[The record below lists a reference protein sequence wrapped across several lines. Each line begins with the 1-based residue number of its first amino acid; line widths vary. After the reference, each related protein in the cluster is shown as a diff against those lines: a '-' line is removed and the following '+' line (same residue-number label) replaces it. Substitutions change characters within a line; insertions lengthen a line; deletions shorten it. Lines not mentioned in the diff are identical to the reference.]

1 MSTISCRL
9 CGLPCGK
16 HPLSTSLENAEHFF
30 CCLGCMNV
38 YVILS
43 ESGVIAGGQDPR
55 ETELFKS
62 GVQLGLIS
70 QSGKDQ
76 PIAAPAPINQSPST
90 DTNCCELVLQI
101 GGMWGSSCAWLI
113 EHAVC
118 SLPGVTRA
126 EASFAT
132 DLLKVQYQPQLLP
145 PDRIIQRIASLGY
158 KASSFTPGAERDA
171 AEHRDLLLRFGLA
184 AFFWLNIMVF
194 SLALYVGYFE
204 QISDSVRHYMPFVL
218 MALATPVVFYC
229 GYPIHRLAALGLRNR
244 TLRMESLL
252 CLGVLAA
259 YFFSVVQSFRGASHV
274 YFDTASVIVTF
285 LLAGKLIE
293 RGAKART
300 SRWIT
305 LLHRMAPNKVR
316 LLADGRE
323 HFVGVEALE
332 PGQSFVVK
340 AGERFP
346 ADGTVESGISHAD
359 ESLLTGES
367 TPVTKH
373 PGEAVRAGSINL
385 DGVLHVQATH
395 RASRST
401 LSRMITL
408 GENALGNRSPMER
421 AVDRVSRVFVPVVV
435 VTATLT
441 FAVCWLAGFTSFGTA
456 LMRGITVL
464 VVACPCALGLAT
476 PLAITA
482 ALGAASRRGILISD
496 TRILETLGRVN
507 HIVLDKTGTMTDG
520 HFQLLGCELI
530 PDFCSSPAW
539 MQANAANSDQDSLP
553 ADFPFDLGSPSYEHT
568 FALLASLEQ
577 YSEHPLGK
585 AIVAFARE
593 HDIALGEA
601 ACVEIH
607 KGLGITGMVDGKS
620 MFLGGRRLTE
630 QMAIPVDARSE
641 LTARRWESEGRT
653 VTFFGWDGGL
663 QGCLAFGDS
672 PRRHAFAMI
681 AELRNRGIEPH
692 LISGDSRVT
701 TEAIARQLGV
711 ESSRPDVMPEQKAE
725 VVRNW
730 KKGGAVVAM
739 LGDGINDAPALAEA
753 DLGIAMGSGT
763 DIAMRASSVVLMDND
778 LRKIPEIFDLARKAI
793 RIVRQNLFW
802 ALFFNTAG
810 ISLAIT
816 GVLTPIFAAVAM
828 LLSSLAVVGNSLRV
842 NRISTFAPPSFRT

>member
-1 MSTISCRL
+1 MSSTSCHL

-16 HPLSTSLENAEHFF
+16 HPLSTSLEEAEHFF

-43 ESGVIAGGQDPR
+43 ESGVTASGQDLR
-55 ETELFKS
+55 ETELYKR
-62 GVQLGLIS
+62 GLQLGLIS
-70 QSGKDQ
+70 QGGGEGLEAE
-76 PIAAPAPINQSPST
+76 AAPVKQTPTADANL
-90 DTNCCELVLQI
+90 CELVLQVE
-101 GGMWGSSCAWLI
+101 GMWCNSCAWLI
-113 EHAVC
+113 EHAVN

-132 DLLKVQYQPQLLP
+132 DLVRVQYHPQLLP
-145 PDRIIQRIASLGY
+145 PDRVTQRINNLGY
-158 KASSFTPGAERDA
+158 KASPFTPGAERDA
-171 AEHRDLLLRFGLA
+171 AENRDLLLRFGLA
-184 AFFWLNIMVF
+184 AFFWLNIMTF
-194 SLALYVGYFE
+194 SLAIYVSYFE
-204 QISDSVRHYMPFVL
+204 QITDSVRHYMPFVL

-229 GYPIHRLAALGLRNR
+229 GYPIHRLAVLGLRNR
-244 TLRMESLL
+244 ALRMESLL
-252 CLGVLAA
+252 SLGVFTA
-259 YFFSVVQSFRGASHV
+259 YFFSVVQAFRGASHV

-300 SRWIT
+300 SEWIT

-323 HFVGVEALE
+323 HFVSVDALE

-346 ADGTVESGISHAD
+346 VDGTVETGNSHAD
-359 ESLLTGES
+359 ESLLTGEP
-367 TPVTKH
+367 TPVAKH
-373 PGEAVRAGSINL
+373 PGAAVIAGSVNL

-395 RASRST
+395 RASQST
-401 LSRMITL
+401 LSRIITL
-408 GENALGNRSPMER
+408 VENALGNRSPLER
-421 AVDRVSRVFVPVVV
+421 AVDRVSRIFVPSVVV
-435 VTATLT
+435 IAVLT
-441 FAVCWLAGFTSFGTA
+441 FAVCWLGGFTTFGTA

-464 VVACPCALGLAT
+464 VIACPCALGLAT

-496 TRILETLGRVN
+496 TRILETVGRVN
-507 HIVLDKTGTMTDG
+507 HIVLDKTGTMTEG

-539 MQANAANSDQDSLP
+539 MQANAANSEQDGLP
-553 ADFPFDLGSPSYEHT
+553 ADFPFDLSSPSYEHT

-593 HDIALGEA
+593 RDIALGEA
-601 ACVEIH
+601 ASVEIH

-630 QMAIPVDARSE
+630 QMAIPIDARSE
-641 LTARRWESEGRT
+641 LVARRWECEGRT

-663 QGCLAFGDS
+663 QGCLAFGDT
-672 PRRHAFAMI
+672 PRSHAFAMI

-701 TEAIARQLGV
+701 TEAVARQLGV
-711 ESSRPDVMPEQKAE
+711 ESFRPDVMPEQKAE
-725 VVRNW
+725 VVREW
-730 KKGGAVVAM
+730 KKSGAVVAM

-778 LRKIPEIFDLARKAI
+778 LRKIPEIFDLARKAL

-802 ALFFNTAG
+802 AFFFNTAG
-810 ISLAIT
+810 ISLAIA
-816 GVLTPIFAAVAM
+816 GILSPIFAAVAM
-828 LLSSLAVVGNSLRV
+828 LLSSLAVVVNSLR
-842 NRISTFAPPSFRT
+842 ISRGPRQS

>member
-1 MSTISCRL
+1 MSSTNCHL

-16 HPLSTSLENAEHFF
+16 HPLSTSLEDAEHFF

-43 ESGVIAGGQDPR
+43 ESGVVASGQDLR
-55 ETELFKS
+55 ETELYKR
-62 GVQLGLIS
+62 GLQLGLIS
-70 QSGKDQ
+70 QGGGEGSEPEPVPVTQ
-76 PIAAPAPINQSPST
+76 APLPDANL
-90 DTNCCELVLQI
+90 CELVLQV
-101 GGMWGSSCAWLI
+101 GGMWCNSCAWLI
-113 EHAVC
+113 EHAVN
-118 SLPGVTRA
+118 SLPGVA
-126 EASFAT
+126 HVEASFST
-132 DLLKVQYQPQLLP
+132 DLVRVQYHPQLLP
-145 PDRIIQRIASLGY
+145 PDRVIQRINNLGY
-158 KASSFTPGAERDA
+158 KSSPFTPGAERDA
-171 AEHRDLLLRFGLA
+171 AENRDLLLRFGLA
-184 AFFWLNIMVF
+184 AFFWLNIMTF
-194 SLALYVGYFE
+194 SLAIYVSYFE

-218 MALATPVVFYC
+218 MVLATPVVFYC
-229 GYPIHRLAALGLRNR
+229 GYPIHRLALLGLRNR
-244 TLRMESLL
+244 ALRMESLL
-252 CLGVLAA
+252 SLGVLTA

-300 SRWIT
+300 SQWIT

-323 HFVGVEALE
+323 HFVNVDALD
-332 PGQSFVVK
+332 PGESFVVK

-346 ADGTVESGISHAD
+346 ADGTVETGASHAD
-359 ESLLTGES
+359 ESLLTGEA
-367 TPVTKH
+367 TPVAKH
-373 PGEAVRAGSINL
+373 PGAAVIAGSVNL

-395 RASRST
+395 RASQST
-401 LSRMITL
+401 LSRIITL
-408 GENALGNRSPMER
+408 VENALGNRSPLER
-421 AVDRVSRVFVPVVV
+421 TVDRVSRIFVPSVVV
-435 VTATLT
+435 VAALT
-441 FAVCWLAGFTSFGTA
+441 FAACWLGGFTTFGNA
-456 LMRGITVL
+456 LMRAITVL
-464 VVACPCALGLAT
+464 VIACPCALGLAT

-507 HIVLDKTGTMTDG
+507 HIVLDKTGTMTEG

-553 ADFPFDLGSPSYEHT
+553 ADFPFDLSSPSYEHT

-593 HDIALGEA
+593 RDITLGEA

-620 MFLGGRRLTE
+620 LFLGGRRLTE
-630 QMAIPVDARSE
+630 QMAIPIDARSE
-641 LTARRWESEGRT
+641 LVARRWECEGRT

-663 QGCLAFGDS
+663 QGCLAFGDT
-672 PRRHAFAMI
+672 PRSHAFAMI

-701 TEAIARQLGV
+701 TEAVARQLGV
-711 ESSRPDVMPEQKAE
+711 ESFRPDVMPEQKAE

-730 KKGGAVVAM
+730 KKG
-739 LGDGINDAPALAEA
+739 AL
-753 DLGIAMGSGT
+753 
-763 DIAMRASSVVLMDND
+763 
-778 LRKIPEIFDLARKAI
+778 
-793 RIVRQNLFW
+793 
-802 ALFFNTAG
+802 
-810 ISLAIT
+810 
-816 GVLTPIFAAVAM
+816 
-828 LLSSLAVVGNSLRV
+828 
-842 NRISTFAPPSFRT
+842 

>member
-1 MSTISCRL
+1 MSSTSCHL
-9 CGLPCGK
+9 CGISCGK
-16 HPLSTSLENAEHFF
+16 HPLSTSLENVQHFF

-43 ESGVIAGGQDPR
+43 ESGVIASGQDLR
-55 ETELFKS
+55 ETELYKR
-62 GVQLGLIS
+62 GLQLGLIS
-70 QSGKDQ
+70 QGGGEGPETEAVAFNQAS
-76 PIAAPAPINQSPST
+76 PADASL
-90 DTNCCELVLQI
+90 CELILQV
-101 GGMWGSSCAWLI
+101 GGMWCNSCAWLI
-113 EHAVC
+113 EHAVN
-118 SLPGVTRA
+118 SLPGVTHA

-132 DLLKVQYQPQLLP
+132 DLVRVQYHPQLLP
-145 PDRIIQRIASLGY
+145 PDRVIQRINNLGY
-158 KASSFTPGAERDA
+158 KASPFTPGAERDA
-171 AEHRDLLLRFGLA
+171 AENRDLLLRFGLA
-184 AFFWLNIMVF
+184 AFFWLNIMTF

-218 MALATPVVFYC
+218 MLLATPVVFYC

-252 CLGVLAA
+252 SLGVLTA
-259 YFFSVVQSFRGASHV
+259 YFFSVVQAFRGASHV

-300 SRWIT
+300 SQWIT

-323 HFVGVEALE
+323 HFVSVDALE

-346 ADGTVESGISHAD
+346 ADGTVESGSSHSD
-359 ESLLTGES
+359 ESLLTGEA

-373 PGEAVRAGSINL
+373 PGSAVIAGSINL

-395 RASRST
+395 RASQST
-401 LSRMITL
+401 LSRIIAL
-408 GENALGNRSPMER
+408 VENALGNRSPLER
-421 AVDRVSRVFVPVVV
+421 AVDRVSRFFVPSVVV
-435 VTATLT
+435 VAALT
-441 FAVCWLAGFTSFGTA
+441 FAVSWLGGFTAFGTA

-464 VVACPCALGLAT
+464 VIACPCALGLAT

-507 HIVLDKTGTMTDG
+507 HIVLDKTGTMTEG

-553 ADFPFDLGSPSYEHT
+553 ADFPFDLSSPSYEHT

-593 HDIALGEA
+593 RDICLGEA

-620 MFLGGRRLTE
+620 MFLGARRLTE
-630 QMAIPVDARSE
+630 QMAIPIDARSE
-641 LTARRWESEGRT
+641 LVARRWESEGRT

-663 QGCLAFGDS
+663 QGCLAFGDT
-672 PRRHAFAMI
+672 PRSHAFAII

-701 TEAIARQLGV
+701 TEAVARQLGV
-711 ESSRPDVMPEQKAE
+711 ESFRPDVMPEQKAD
-725 VVRNW
+725 VVREW
-730 KKGGAVVAM
+730 KKSGAVVAM

-778 LRKIPEIFDLARKAI
+778 LRKIPEIFDLARKAL

-802 ALFFNTAG
+802 AFFFNTAG

-816 GVLTPIFAAVAM
+816 GVLSPIFAAVAM
-828 LLSSLAVVGNSLRV
+828 LLSSLAVVGNSLR
-842 NRISTFAPPSFRT
+842 ISRSPRQS

>member
-1 MSTISCRL
+1 MSSTSCHL

-16 HPLSTSLENAEHFF
+16 HPLSTSLEEAEHFF

-43 ESGVIAGGQDPR
+43 ESGVTASGQDLR
-55 ETELFKS
+55 ETELYKR
-62 GVQLGLIS
+62 GLQLGLIS
-70 QSGKDQ
+70 QSGGEGLEAE
-76 PIAAPAPINQSPST
+76 AAPVKQTPTADANL
-90 DTNCCELVLQI
+90 CELVLQVE
-101 GGMWGSSCAWLI
+101 GMWCNSCAWLI
-113 EHAVC
+113 EHAVN

-132 DLLKVQYQPQLLP
+132 DLVRVQYHPQLLP
-145 PDRIIQRIASLGY
+145 PDRVTQRINNLGY
-158 KASSFTPGAERDA
+158 KASPFTPGAERDA
-171 AEHRDLLLRFGLA
+171 AENRDLLLRFGLA
-184 AFFWLNIMVF
+184 AFFWLNIMTF
-194 SLALYVGYFE
+194 SLAIYVSYFE
-204 QISDSVRHYMPFVL
+204 QITDSVRHYMPFVL

-229 GYPIHRLAALGLRNR
+229 GYPIHRLAVLGLRNR
-244 TLRMESLL
+244 ALRMESLL
-252 CLGVLAA
+252 SLGVFTA
-259 YFFSVVQSFRGASHV
+259 YFFSVVQAFRGASHV

-300 SRWIT
+300 SQWIT

-323 HFVGVEALE
+323 HFVSVDALE

-346 ADGTVESGISHAD
+346 ADGTVESGNSHSD
-359 ESLLTGES
+359 ESLLTGEA
-367 TPVTKH
+367 TPVAKH
-373 PGEAVRAGSINL
+373 PGAAVIAGSVNL
-385 DGVLHVQATH
+385 DGVLHVQATL
-395 RASRST
+395 RASHST
-401 LSRMITL
+401 LSRIIAL
-408 GENALGNRSPMER
+408 VENALGNRSPLER
-421 AVDRVSRVFVPVVV
+421 AVDRVSRIFVPSVVV
-435 VTATLT
+435 IAVLT
-441 FAVCWLAGFTSFGTA
+441 FAVCWLGGFTTFGTA

-464 VVACPCALGLAT
+464 VIACPCALGLAT

-496 TRILETLGRVN
+496 MRILETLGRVN
-507 HIVLDKTGTMTDG
+507 HIVLDKTGTMTEG

-539 MQANAANSDQDSLP
+539 MQANAANSEQDGLP
-553 ADFPFDLGSPSYEHT
+553 ADFPFDLSSPSYEHT

-593 HDIALGEA
+593 RDIALGEA
-601 ACVEIH
+601 ASVEIH

-630 QMAIPVDARSE
+630 QMAIPIDARSE
-641 LTARRWESEGRT
+641 LVARRWECEGRT

-663 QGCLAFGDS
+663 QGCLAFGDT
-672 PRRHAFAMI
+672 PRSHAFAMI

-701 TEAIARQLGV
+701 TEAVARQLGV
-711 ESSRPDVMPEQKAE
+711 ESFRPDVMPEQKAE
-725 VVRNW
+725 VVREW
-730 KKGGAVVAM
+730 KKSGAVVAM

-778 LRKIPEIFDLARKAI
+778 LRKIPEIFDLARKAL

-802 ALFFNTAG
+802 AFFFNTAG
-810 ISLAIT
+810 ISLAIA
-816 GVLTPIFAAVAM
+816 GILSPIFAAVAM
-828 LLSSLAVVGNSLRV
+828 LLSSLAVVGNSLR
-842 NRISTFAPPSFRT
+842 ISRSPRQS